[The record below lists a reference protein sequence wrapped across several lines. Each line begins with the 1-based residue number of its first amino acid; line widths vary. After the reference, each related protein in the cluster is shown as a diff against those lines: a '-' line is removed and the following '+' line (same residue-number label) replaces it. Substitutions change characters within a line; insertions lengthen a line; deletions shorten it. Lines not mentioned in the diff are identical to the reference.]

1 MIVYVLTNSFDSH
14 IWLSHFYTQ
23 LLNVW
28 KRACQESFG
37 LKHNLAGSM
46 QVLGLW
52 LCMGPPTQL
61 LYITRLNQLSHVDPL
76 DMFFTQILNWKGHP
90 KKFLGRN
97 LT

>member
-1 MIVYVLTNSFDSH
+1 MIVYFLTNSFHSH

-37 LKHNLAGSM
+37 LKHNLAGSI

-52 LCMGPPTQL
+52 LTMGSPTQL
-61 LYITRLNQLSHVDPL
+61 PYITRLNQLSRGS
-76 DMFFTQILNWKGHP
+76 T
-90 KKFLGRN
+90 
-97 LT
+97 